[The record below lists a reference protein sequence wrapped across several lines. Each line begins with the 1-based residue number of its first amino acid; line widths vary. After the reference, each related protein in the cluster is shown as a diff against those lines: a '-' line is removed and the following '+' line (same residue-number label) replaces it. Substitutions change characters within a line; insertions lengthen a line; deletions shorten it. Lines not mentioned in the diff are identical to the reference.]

1 MHTEEFDSEKLS
13 AISVKEMPPD
23 EQPREKLIKYGPD
36 SLSNAELLAI
46 LLRTGSKKL
55 NVIETSRA
63 LVRHFKGLRML
74 SRQDWRS
81 LQTIPGVAKV
91 KAITLAAAFELTRR
105 IQLSEL
111 GDKIIV
117 TSPAD
122 AAAYFIPLLRDQ
134 RQEIFMVGFLNH
146 AKVLLGHKVIST
158 GSSNSTVVEPAE
170 VMRSAI
176 LNNANSIILAHNH
189 PSGRAMESRADIN
202 LTRRISEI
210 GKLMGVPVDDHIIV
224 ADDDYV
230 SMRNKGLMR
239 NEISGSF

>member
-1 MHTEEFDSEKLS
+1 MHTEEFDPEKLS

-23 EQPREKLIKYGPD
+23 EQPREKLMNYGPG
-36 SLSNAELLAI
+36 SLSNAELIAI

-55 NVIETSRA
+55 NVVDTSRA
-63 LVRHFKGLRML
+63 LLRHFKGLRRM

-81 LQTIPGVAKV
+81 LQSIPGVAKV
-91 KAITLAAAFELTRR
+91 KAITLAAAFELSRR
-105 IQLSEL
+105 IQLEKL
-111 GDKIIV
+111 GDKIVI
-117 TSPAD
+117 TSPE
-122 AAAYFIPLLRDQ
+122 AAASYFIPLLRDH

-146 AKVLLGHKVIST
+146 AKELLGHKVIST

-176 LNNANSIILAHNH
+176 LNQANSIILAHNH
-189 PSGRAMESRADIN
+189 PSGRAMESSADIK

-210 GKLMGVPVDDHIIV
+210 GKLMGVPVDDHIII

-230 SMRNKGLMR
+230 SMRNKGLM
-239 NEISGSF
+239 NDPPAASI